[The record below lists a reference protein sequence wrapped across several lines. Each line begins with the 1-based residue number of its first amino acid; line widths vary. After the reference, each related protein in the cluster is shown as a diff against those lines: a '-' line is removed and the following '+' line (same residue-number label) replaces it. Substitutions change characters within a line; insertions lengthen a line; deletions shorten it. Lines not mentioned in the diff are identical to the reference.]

1 MARETLSDMQVEMEI
16 ERLKESEHVKL
27 AQKEIRL
34 RYKQRKWLYQLRWLE
49 KRGKELE
56 ALGITLDDMEAQ
68 LREIDAEGAE
78 GEA

>member
-1 MARETLSDMQVEMEI
+1 MAREMTDAQVEMEI

-56 ALGITLDDMEAQ
+56 AAGITLDDMEAQ
-68 LREIDAEGAE
+68 MQAIEAEEADGAE
-78 GEA
+78 G

>member
-1 MARETLSDMQVEMEI
+1 MARETLSNMQVEMEI

-34 RYKQRKWLYQLRWLE
+34 RYKQRKCLYQLRWLE

-68 LREIDAEGAE
+68 LREIYAEGAE